1 MKDAANLHLKVQ
13 ELCDCFATTDPLK
26 EMSEVSR
33 SPEDDDSALKWVA
46 LAVLHGI
53 NSNAEEI
60 TLSKNKA
67 GEVEVTAKYRTT
79 QLPSPGAEVG
89 AKVLEQLREITHIDK
104 DKGKMMLALG
114 FRNNDLDLKITT
126 KRKKDKES
134 VRIYFP

>member
-60 TLSKNKA
+60 TLAKNKA

>member
-1 MKDAANLHLKVQ
+1 MKDATSLHLKVQ
-13 ELCDCFATTDPLK
+13 ELCDCFATADPLK
-26 EMSEVSR
+26 EMSEVSG
-33 SPEDDDSALKWVA
+33 SPEGDEIALKWVA

-60 TLSKNKA
+60 TLAKNKD

-79 QLPSPGAEVG
+79 RLPSPGAEIG

-114 FRNNDLDLKITT
+114 FRNNDLELLVKT

>member
-33 SPEDDDSALKWVA
+33 SPEDDESALKWVA

-53 NSNAEEI
+53 NNNAKEI
-60 TLSKNKA
+60 TLSKNKD

-79 QLPSPGAEVG
+79 QLPSPGADVG
-89 AKVLEQLREITHIDK
+89 AKVLEKLREITHIDE
-104 DKGKMMLALG
+104 DKGKMVLALG
-114 FRNNDLDLKITT
+114 FRNNDLDLKIKT

-134 VRIYFP
+134 VKIYFP